1 MTTIAN
7 FSQHA
12 HAIFEG
18 FQPALSERSESKG
31 GSFFALRFSMLRRS
45 AGLVGFLC
53 LSVAG
58 LTALQNSPFKAGN
71 RTVAVYATVTDPG
84 GRLILDL
91 TQDDFAVDDNGKRQ
105 DLTVFAND
113 IQPITVVVLLDRSG
127 SMEDNFDLVR
137 DAAKEFVRQLL
148 PADKVRVGSFAQRIQ
163 LDPRDFTSDK
173 TELLDIL
180 DTELQDA
187 GPTPLWNA
195 VNVGITALVHQEGR
209 RVILVFTDGADEPD
223 NLRTN
228 NSTLG
233 EVMKRADAENVMV
246 YSIGLAGQPF
256 PRSMRGG
263 PGGSGGPGRYGGR
276 GGRGGFGGSGGGR
289 LAGRLSKPDP
299 GLATLA
305 AATGGG
311 YFELT
316 STRDLVSTFKRV
328 ADELHHQY
336 VLGFTPPL
344 LDGKTHKLTVSL
356 RDSTLAVRA
365 RKSYLASRES

>member
-1 MTTIAN
+1 
-7 FSQHA
+7 
-12 HAIFEG
+12 
-18 FQPALSERSESKG
+18 
-31 GSFFALRFSMLRRS
+31 MLRRS
-45 AGLVGFLC
+45 IALLGFLC
-53 LSVAG
+53 LSAGG
-58 LTALQNSPFKAGN
+58 LTALQNSTFKAGN
-71 RTVAVYATVTDPG
+71 RTVAVYATVTDTG
-84 GRLILDL
+84 GRLIPDL
-91 TQDDFAVDDNGKRQ
+91 TQADFAIDDNGRRQ
-105 DLTVFAND
+105 DLTVFANE

-137 DAAKEFVRQLL
+137 DAAKEFIRQLL
-148 PADKVRVGSFAQRIQ
+148 PADKVRIGSFAQRIQ
-163 LDPRDFTSDK
+163 LDPRDFTSNK
-173 TELLDIL
+173 TEMLDIL

-256 PRSMRGG
+256 PRSTRGG
-263 PGGSGGPGRYGGR
+263 PGGPGGSGGR
-276 GGRGGFGGSGGGR
+276 GGRGGFGGYGGGR
-289 LAGRLSKPDP
+289 FAGRLSKPDP
-299 GLATLA
+299 GLATIA

-336 VLGFTPPL
+336 VLGFTPPV
-344 LDGKTHKLTVSL
+344 LDGKTHKLTVTL
-356 RDSTLAVRA
+356 RDTTLAVRA